1 MSFQTRITE
10 LFGIR
15 HPILLGGMMW
25 LSDAKLVA
33 AVVNAGAMG
42 FITARTFPDVDIFR
56 RELILCRELTHGKP
70 FGVNLTLSRRYQ
82 SSNTIEEMLNVAL
95 QEGVRYFETAGTSPG
110 ALVDPIHRADGILIH
125 KCAHIKHALAAERI
139 GVDAIGLVGMEEGGH
154 PGANQLPTFVN
165 GAFALER
172 LRVPLA
178 LGGGIGSGR
187 QIAAALALGAD
198 AVVMGSRFTVSTEV
212 SAHDAYKQRILESD
226 EHCSIAVLSTMGDT
240 WRVLDNKTAREV
252 RRLEQEG
259 KRRHEE
265 FGDLIKGART
275 KERVYIGGDPDGGM
289 VSLGPSAGFA
299 NRLCPAS
306 EIIETLVS
314 EAQES
319 VRQLIK
325 RTACTA

>member
-10 LFGIR
+10 MFGIR

-25 LSDAKLVA
+25 LSDARLVA

-42 FITARTFPDVDIFR
+42 FITARTFPDVDAFR
-56 RELILCRELTHGKP
+56 RELVLCRELTHGRP

-82 SSNTIEEMLNVAL
+82 SNNTIEEMLDVAL
-95 QEGVRYFETAGTSPG
+95 DEGVRYFETAGTSPG
-110 ALVDPIHRADGILIH
+110 PLVETIHRAGGVLLH

-172 LRVPLA
+172 LKVPLA

-212 SAHDAYKQRILESD
+212 WAHDAYKQRILEAD
-226 EHCSIAVLSTMGDT
+226 EHCSIAVLSTLGDT
-240 WRVLDNKTAREV
+240 WRVLDNKTSREV
-252 RRLEQEG
+252 QRLEQEG

-265 FGDLIKGART
+265 FGDLIKGIRT
-275 KERVYIGGDPDGGM
+275 KERVYMGGDPDGGM
-289 VSLGPSAGFA
+289 VSLGPAAGFA
-299 NRLCPAS
+299 NHQCSAS
-306 EIIETLVS
+306 EIVDTLV
-314 EAQES
+314 ADALES
-319 VRQLIK
+319 TRSLM
-325 RTACTA
+325 RRMT